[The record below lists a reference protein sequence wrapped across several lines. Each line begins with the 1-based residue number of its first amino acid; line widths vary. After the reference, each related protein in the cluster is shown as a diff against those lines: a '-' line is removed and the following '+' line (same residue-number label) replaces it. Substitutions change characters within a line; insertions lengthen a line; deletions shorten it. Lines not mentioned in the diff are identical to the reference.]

1 MHHDTKGITANTQ
14 KCKYEAQ
21 TQRSPQI
28 QTHAHL
34 DERLE
39 RVLELLLQSIGL
51 HHTKIIS

>member
-1 MHHDTKGITANTQ
+1 MHHNTKGITANTQ